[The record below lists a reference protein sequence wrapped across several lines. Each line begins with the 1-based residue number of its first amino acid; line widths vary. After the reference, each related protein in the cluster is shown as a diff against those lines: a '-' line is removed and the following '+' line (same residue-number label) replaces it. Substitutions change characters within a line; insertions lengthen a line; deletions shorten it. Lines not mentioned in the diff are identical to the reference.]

1 MFCQNCGNRLNNGAK
16 FCSFCGQKIIIPP
29 NIEHKTPAIAQPNK
43 PNDFNAAQNKNIQV
57 KQQKKREPIP
67 GWRILLGIIGCILA
81 TFGFMSM
88 LGGAGLFIGVFL
100 VFIPFIVFVI
110 VYNAT
115 IK

>member
-1 MFCQNCGNRLNNGAK
+1 MFCQNCGHPVNDTARFCPYCGNPINFRPAPLVGNQQTMQTQPINNGA
-16 FCSFCGQKIIIPP
+16 P
-29 NIEHKTPAIAQPNK
+29 
-43 PNDFNAAQNKNIQV
+43 
-57 KQQKKREPIP
+57 QKKREPIP

-88 LGGAGLFIGVFL
+88 LGGVGLFIGVFL